1 MEKHFYFW
9 QTMKFS
15 DLVSISG
22 LSGLYQLVGTKA
34 DGAIVKNFD
43 DDKTLFVSAR
53 KHEVTPLDSI
63 EVYTQTDNVP
73 LREVFTNFKKN
84 EGEVKKVAVH
94 KEGNKVI
101 QETFA
106 KLFPDYDAER
116 VYASDMKK
124 MLKWYGILK
133 KLDLLDSLAVSD
145 EEESAK
151 GTAASKVNASKKP
164 TQNHNV
170 GKQSSSKK
178 APTQSMNSK
187 KGS

>member
-1 MEKHFYFW
+1 
-9 QTMKFS
+9 MKFS

-22 LSGLYQLVGTKA
+22 LSGLYQLMGTKS

-73 LREVFTNFKKN
+73 LREVFSTFKKN
-84 EGEVKKVAVH
+84 EGEVEKVAVH
-94 KEGNKVI
+94 KDGNKVI
-101 QETFA
+101 QETFG
-106 KLFPDYDAER
+106 KLFPDYDKSR

-124 MLKWYGILK
+124 MLKWYGILA
-133 KLDLLDSLAVSD
+133 KLELLDTLDA
-145 EEESAK
+145 EETSGEVKDTKKAK
-151 GTAASKVNASKKP
+151 AHVQKPAHRNAA
-164 TQNHNV
+164 
-170 GKQSSSKK
+170 KQSSSKK

>member
-1 MEKHFYFW
+1 
-9 QTMKFS
+9 MKFS

-22 LSGLYQLVGTKA
+22 LSGLYQLMGTKS

-63 EVYTQTDNVP
+63 EVYTQTDNIP
-73 LREVFTNFKKN
+73 LREVFVSFKKN
-84 EGEVKKVAVH
+84 VGEVETVAVH
-94 KEGNKVI
+94 KEGNIII
-101 QETFA
+101 QETFG
-106 KLFPDYDAER
+106 KLFPDYDKSR

-124 MLKWYGILK
+124 MLKWYGILDKMGLLESLEEAELSAEAKDAK
-133 KLDLLDSLAVSD
+133 KTTPRAQKATTKNA
-145 EEESAK
+145 AK
-151 GTAASKVNASKKP
+151 P
-164 TQNHNV
+164 
-170 GKQSSSKK
+170 SSSKK

>member
-1 MEKHFYFW
+1 MN
-9 QTMKFS
+9 FS

-22 LSGLYQLVGTKA
+22 LSGLYQLVGTKS

-43 DDKTLFVSAR
+43 DNKTLFVSAR

-73 LREVFTNFKKN
+73 LREVFATFKKN
-84 EGEVKKVAVH
+84 EGAVEKVEVH

-101 QETFA
+101 QETFG
-106 KLFPDYDAER
+106 KLFPEYDKGR

-133 KLDLLDSLAVSD
+133 KLNLLETLDQDNSSETKVTEKQQGTEKKQLAKSTSV
-145 EEESAK
+145 
-151 GTAASKVNASKKP
+151 
-164 TQNHNV
+164 
-170 GKQSSSKK
+170 KQSSAKK
-178 APTQSMNSK
+178 APTRSMNSK
-187 KGS
+187 KG

>member
-1 MEKHFYFW
+1 
-9 QTMKFS
+9 MKFS

-22 LSGLYQLVGTKA
+22 LSGLYQLMGTKA

-43 DDKTLFVSAR
+43 DDKTLFVAAR

-73 LREVFTNFKKN
+73 LREVFSTFRKN
-84 EGEVKKVAVH
+84 EGEVKEVAVH
-94 KEGNKVI
+94 KESNKII

-106 KLFPDYDAER
+106 KLFPDYDAGR

-133 KLDLLDSLAVSD
+133 KLDLLDSLEVKA
-145 EEESAK
+145 EAEESADAK
-151 GTAASKVNASKKP
+151 DAKTTKAKTTKKP
-164 TQNHNV
+164 TAKGAALPKNT
-170 GKQSSSKK
+170 GKK
-178 APTQSMNSK
+178 APSTIMQAK

>member
-1 MEKHFYFW
+1 MN
-9 QTMKFS
+9 FS

-22 LSGLYQLVGTKA
+22 LSGLYQLMGTKS

-73 LREVFTNFKKN
+73 LREVFSTFKKN
-84 EGEVKKVAVH
+84 EGDVETIAVH
-94 KEGNKVI
+94 KDGNKVI
-101 QETFA
+101 QETFG
-106 KLFPDYDAER
+106 KLFPDYDKSR

-133 KLDLLDSLAVSD
+133 KLELLDSLEVKEDTSD
-145 EEESAK
+145 TTKKASAPK
-151 GTAASKVNASKKP
+151 SSNKHAGQKSAA
-164 TQNHNV
+164 
-170 GKQSSSKK
+170 KQSSSKK
-178 APTQSMNSK
+178 APTRSMNSK
-187 KGS
+187 NG

>member
-1 MEKHFYFW
+1 MN
-9 QTMKFS
+9 FS

-22 LSGLYQLVGTKA
+22 LSGLYQLMGTKS

-73 LREVFTNFKKN
+73 LREVFATFKKN
-84 EGEVKKVAVH
+84 VGEVEKVAVH

-106 KLFPDYDAER
+106 KLFPDYDKSR

-124 MLKWYGILK
+124 MLKWYGILE
-133 KLDLLDSLAVSD
+133 KLELLDTL
-145 EEESAK
+145 EEEGDTKKSVPAQKTTKPVAK
-151 GTAASKVNASKKP
+151 SQSVR
-164 TQNHNV
+164 
-170 GKQSSSKK
+170 QSSSKK
-178 APTQSMNSK
+178 APTRSMNSK
-187 KGS
+187 NG

>member
-1 MEKHFYFW
+1 MN
-9 QTMKFS
+9 FS

-22 LSGLYQLVGTKA
+22 LSGLYQLMGTKS

-73 LREVFTNFKKN
+73 LREVFATFKKN
-84 EGEVKKVAVH
+84 VGEVEKVAVH

-101 QETFA
+101 QETFG
-106 KLFPDYDAER
+106 KLFPDYDKSR

-133 KLDLLDSLAVSD
+133 KLDLLNSLEENDEDSS
-145 EEESAK
+145 K
-151 GTAASKVNASKKP
+151 KTAAAKTAKKHVAKSNAA
-164 TQNHNV
+164 
-170 GKQSSSKK
+170 KQSSAKK
-178 APTQSMNSK
+178 APPKRSMNSK
-187 KGS
+187 NG

>member
-1 MEKHFYFW
+1 MN
-9 QTMKFS
+9 FS

-22 LSGLYQLVGTKA
+22 LGGLYQLVGTKA

-43 DDKTLFVSAR
+43 DDRTLFVSAR

-73 LREVFTNFKKN
+73 LREVFATFKKN
-84 EGEVKKVAVH
+84 ESEVEKVAVH

-101 QETFA
+101 QETFG
-106 KLFPDYDAER
+106 KLFPEYDTER

-133 KLDLLDSLAVSD
+133 KLDLLDTLDQEEDAGEGAKKVTDKLQSSKHHAQNTAV
-145 EEESAK
+145 
-151 GTAASKVNASKKP
+151 
-164 TQNHNV
+164 
-170 GKQSSSKK
+170 KQSSSKK
-178 APTQSMNSK
+178 APTRSMNSK
-187 KGS
+187 NG

>member
-1 MEKHFYFW
+1 MN
-9 QTMKFS
+9 FS

-22 LSGLYQLVGTKA
+22 LSGLYQLMGTKA

-73 LREVFTNFKKN
+73 LRDVFSSFKKN
-84 EGEVKKVAVH
+84 EGEVKEVAVH
-94 KEGNKVI
+94 KQGNKVI
-101 QETFA
+101 QETFG
-106 KLFPDYDAER
+106 KLFPDYDKSR

-133 KLDLLDSLAVSD
+133 KLDLLDTLEVSD
-145 EEESAK
+145 EGEGAAK
-151 GTAASKVNASKKP
+151 KVANAKSSQKHHSQKS
-164 TQNHNV
+164 NA
-170 GKQSSSKK
+170 KQSSSKK
-178 APTQSMNSK
+178 AATRSMNSK
-187 KGS
+187 NG

>member
-1 MEKHFYFW
+1 MN
-9 QTMKFS
+9 FS

-22 LSGLYQLVGTKA
+22 LSGLYQLMGTKS

-73 LREVFTNFKKN
+73 LREVFATFRKN
-84 EGEVKKVAVH
+84 EGEVEKVAVH
-94 KEGNKVI
+94 KDGNKVI
-101 QETFA
+101 QETFG
-106 KLFPDYDAER
+106 KLFPDYDKTR

-124 MLKWYGILK
+124 MLKWYGILQ
-133 KLDLLDSLAVSD
+133 KLDLLDSLEAKVD
-145 EEESAK
+145 EGAK
-151 GTAASKVNASKKP
+151 GTEKPKAKTTKKP
-164 TQNHNV
+164 AAQRNAA
-170 GKQSSSKK
+170 KQSSSKK

>member
-1 MEKHFYFW
+1 
-9 QTMKFS
+9 MKFS

-22 LSGLYQLVGTKA
+22 LSGLYQLMGTKA

-73 LREVFTNFKKN
+73 LREVFMTFEKN
-84 EGEVKKVAVH
+84 EGEVKEVAVH
-94 KEGNKVI
+94 KQGNKVI

-106 KLFPDYDAER
+106 KLFPDYDADR

-133 KLDLLDSLAVSD
+133 KLDLLKTLDAKD
-145 EEESAK
+145 ETEETK
-151 GTAASKVNASKKP
+151 EVKKP
-164 TQNHNV
+164 TAAAAKKPVAKNV

-178 APTQSMNSK
+178 APTQSMNMK

>member
-1 MEKHFYFW
+1 
-9 QTMKFS
+9 MKFS

-43 DDKTLFVSAR
+43 DNKTLFVSAR

-73 LREVFTNFKKN
+73 LREVFATFKKN
-84 EGEVKKVAVH
+84 EGAVDKVAVH

-106 KLFPDYDAER
+106 KLFPDYDKSR

-133 KLDLLDSLAVSD
+133 KLDLLDAL
-145 EEESAK
+145 EESAETDGSK
-151 GTAASKVNASKKP
+151 ETDRSKAPTAKKPSAKSTAA
-164 TQNHNV
+164 
-170 GKQSSSKK
+170 KQSTAKK
-178 APTQSMNSK
+178 APTRSMNSK
-187 KGS
+187 KG

>member
-1 MEKHFYFW
+1 
-9 QTMKFS
+9 MKFS

-22 LSGLYQLVGTKA
+22 LSGLYQLMGTKS

-43 DDKTLFVSAR
+43 DNKTLFVSAR

-73 LREVFTNFKKN
+73 LREVFATFHKN
-84 EGEVKKVAVH
+84 VGEVEKVAVH

-106 KLFPDYDAER
+106 KLFPSYDRTR

-124 MLKWYGILK
+124 MLKWYGILE
-133 KLDLLDSLAVSD
+133 KLDLLGTL
-145 EEESAK
+145 EESGEEGDVKAAEPSKAPVAKQTAAK
-151 GTAASKVNASKKP
+151 GPAV
-164 TQNHNV
+164 
-170 GKQSSSKK
+170 KQSSAKK
-178 APTQSMNSK
+178 APTRSMNSK
-187 KGS
+187 KG